1 MMSVEQLNLHQVVSQ
16 RQQRL
21 IPAWLKKVLQQVRL
35 GILLIIAFSV
45 IAFPAMP
52 ALGAEQISMFYD
64 PLQFS
69 LSVSALET
77 YAKTGKI
84 NDELAFY
91 TKFFKPQYLPIFRQ
105 ALLYREDVS
114 PFVISQFLYSSNGET
129 GLRKIGELIQT
140 ESRQNGFYALRA
152 AVVLAAAD
160 SEGLTLL
167 NVMRY
172 YPSNSI
178 CIDLSRIL

>member
-1 MMSVEQLNLHQVVSQ
+1 MSVEQLNLHQVLAQ
-16 RQQRL
+16 RQQRVV
-21 IPAWLKKVLQQVRL
+21 PAWIKKTLHYVIL
-35 GILLIIAFSV
+35 GIITIAF
-45 IAFPAMP
+45 IAFTAKP
-52 ALGAEQISMFYD
+52 ALGAEQISIFYG

-77 YAKTGKI
+77 YVKTGKI
-84 NDELAFY
+84 NNELAFY
-91 TKFFKPQYLPIFRQ
+91 TKSFKPQDLVVFRQ

-114 PFVISQFLYSSNGET
+114 PFVISQFLYSSNGEM

-140 ESRQNGFYALRA
+140 ESGQNGFYAIRA
-152 AVVLAAAD
+152 ALILAAAD
-160 SEGLTLL
+160 PEGLTLL

-178 CIDLSRIL
+178 RINISLIF

>member
-1 MMSVEQLNLHQVVSQ
+1 MSVEQLNLHQVLAQ
-16 RQQRL
+16 RQQRVV
-21 IPAWLKKVLQQVRL
+21 PAWVKKILAYVIL
-35 GILLIIAFSV
+35 GILLIAFT
-45 IAFPAMP
+45 PMP
-52 ALGAEQISMFYD
+52 VLAAERISIFYG

-69 LSVSALET
+69 LSASALET

-91 TKFFKPQYLPIFRQ
+91 TKFLKPQDLAVFRQ

-114 PFVISQFLYSSNGET
+114 PFVISQFLYSSNGEM
-129 GLRKIGELIQT
+129 GLKKIGELIQT
-140 ESRQNGFYALRA
+140 ESGQNGFYAIRA
-152 AVVLAAAD
+152 AVILAAAD
-160 SEGLTLL
+160 PQGLTLL

-178 CIDLSRIL
+178 RISLSRIF